1 MLLSTRC
8 FLTAPSLCFPV
19 SQPLSLFLPLSSS
32 FTSTHFCAFFSFF
45 RLLANK
51 RFAQSRTTLRIRIV
65 QPNVCYVIFSL
76 TLATRF
82 GRQMLRFNAHFL
94 VPTHTHTASPFCS
107 LPCCCSFFLSVCFV
121 CRAVCFVCLRILATL
136 CALLLRLLLCA
147 QIAEY
152 FYGISAV

>member
-1 MLLSTRC
+1 MLLSTRG
-8 FLTAPSLCFPV
+8 FLTAPSFCFTV
-19 SQPLSLFLPLSSS
+19 SPPLSLFLPLSSS

-51 RFAQSRTTLRIRIV
+51 RFAYSRTTLRIRIV

-94 VPTHTHTASPFCS
+94 VPTHTHTLLLLCVHSTVVV
-107 LPCCCSFFLSVCFV
+107 LSFFLSVSFV
-121 CRAVCFVCLRILATL
+121 
-136 CALLLRLLLCA
+136 ALFALFA
-147 QIAEY
+147 Y
-152 FYGISAV
+152 VF